1 VAAMI
6 GAAEECPAAGELAAG
21 NAADYQ
27 QYAGIWM
34 SLLFQ
39 PWKNPLLP
47 VLLLPP
53 SDAFLLHPSQSCKWT
68 MPRMLMYWISVRLSF
83 HTSAN
88 LYYIPIL
95 HADDFNSRETFMFT
109 CTSS

>member
-53 SDAFLLHPSQSCKWT
+53 SDAFLLHPSQSCK
-68 MPRMLMYWISVRLSF
+68 
-83 HTSAN
+83 
-88 LYYIPIL
+88 
-95 HADDFNSRETFMFT
+95 
-109 CTSS
+109 